1 MDVAASVGM
10 FGVGAMVMEARTDSL
25 LWLTCTPGGI
35 VQAESRKT
43 RVREI
48 AGKLF
53 IFVLETFS
61 I

>member
-1 MDVAASVGM
+1 M
-10 FGVGAMVMEARTDSL
+10 FGVGAMAVEARTGSL
-25 LWLTCTPGGI
+25 LWLTCTPEGI

-48 AGKLF
+48 AGKLVK
-53 IFVLETFS
+53 FVLETFS